1 MIPDSLVNQFISNP
15 VFKTDTRAIF
25 FLLQNPE
32 PVSSDDIA
40 TATGLSRKCA
50 NKAVKRLTGAGLI
63 QPGEAEA
70 RKRAFGV
77 TGWEPQTVTEGTTG
91 DYTGTFTER
100 LDRIEAMIGALL
112 ARPVTGAILE
122 GHNVYAPAHEG
133 IKAGHKV
140 TNVMTIQAPD
150 ESEKN
155 IQAEMMPES
164 GQEVTGTDTRAT
176 ADEPLFLLQDKKE
189 YISIPKGTTG
199 TKQAINGTQTDPIMA
214 ELDNALLNTGARL
227 AALKAASLLKEKA
240 NSSFSDT
247 CAPASVGDEFKAHF
261 GVNVPVGFTDMAAVE
276 TMIARKK
283 AGKDIKSPLGYLA
296 SIAGKVTPIMAAPAE
311 LEAPPV
317 MGSVTPMSSPVT
329 EPRLDH
335 ETMTRIN
342 AMWDIMSNEQRTP
355 FEATALPKFEKQ
367 VGKYKVPLHILAKSV
382 FNAEQLRNH
391 Q

>member
-1 MIPDSLVNQFISNP
+1 
-15 VFKTDTRAIF
+15 
-25 FLLQNPE
+25 
-32 PVSSDDIA
+32 
-40 TATGLSRKCA
+40 
-50 NKAVKRLTGAGLI
+50 
-63 QPGEAEA
+63 
-70 RKRAFGV
+70 V
-77 TGWEPQTVTEGTTG
+77 T
-91 DYTGTFTER
+91 
-100 LDRIEAMIGALL
+100 
-112 ARPVTGAILE
+112 
-122 GHNVYAPAHEG
+122 H
-133 IKAGHKV
+133 
-140 TNVMTIQAPD
+140 VMTIQAPN

-189 YISIPKGTTG
+189 HISIPKGTTG
-199 TKQAINGTQTDPIMA
+199 SKQAINGTQTDPIVA

-247 CAPASVGDEFKAHF
+247 CAPASVGDEFKALF

-296 SIAGKVTPIMAAPAE
+296 SIAGKVTPIMATPAE
-311 LEAPPV
+311 LEASPV

-342 AMWDIMSNEQRTP
+342 AMWDTMSNEQRTP